1 MNSPTP
7 ISLKAFNTFGIEV
20 HCHEL
25 YTVSTKAELKALFLA
40 GLFKRNPKI
49 ISGGSN
55 LLLTQ
60 DILVPVILNRIKGI
74 RVSGETD
81 ERLSINFG
89 AGESWHES
97 VMYAVNKNWGGMEN
111 LSLIPGC
118 MGAAPIQNIG
128 AYGVELKDIF
138 EYLEAFNLQTGEFEI
153 FHSQDCHFG
162 YRDSIFKNEKKN
174 HYFITDVC
182 LTLDKT
188 PVIRTQYGDI
198 QAVLDSQNLSEITI
212 ADVSKAVI
220 QIRQSKLPDPAEIG
234 NSGSFFKNPVIPNK
248 QAEALQKQFPSVK
261 CFPQND
267 HETKIPAAWLIENS
281 GWKGHRRGDIGVHTK
296 QALVLVNYGN
306 GKGSDVHQL
315 ARDIQE
321 DVRQKFNIT
330 LDFEVNIW

>member
-7 ISLKAFNTFGIEV
+7 ISLKAFNTFGFEV

-25 YTVSTKAELKALFLA
+25 YTISDKSELNTLFEA
-40 GLFKRNPKI
+40 GLFDRNPKI

-60 DILVPVILNRIKGI
+60 DIKEPVVLNRIKGI
-74 RVSGETD
+74 RISEETN
-81 ERLSINFG
+81 EHLSLNFG

-97 VMYAVNKNWGGMEN
+97 VMYAVHNNWGGMEN

-128 AYGVELKDIF
+128 AYGVEIKDIF
-138 EYLEAFNLQTGEFEI
+138 QYLEAFNLHTGKFEI
-153 FHSQDCHFG
+153 FQLEDCQFG
-162 YRDSIFKNEKKN
+162 YRDSVFKNEKKN
-174 HYFITDVC
+174 QYFITEVC
-182 LTLDKT
+182 LRLDKT
-188 PVIRTQYGDI
+188 PTIRTQYGDI
-198 QAVLDSQNLSEITI
+198 QAVLDSQNLTKITI
-212 ADVSKAVI
+212 ADVSNAVI
-220 QIRQSKLPDPAEIG
+220 QIRQSKLPNPAEIG
-234 NSGSFFKNPVIPNK
+234 NSGSFFKNPVIPTE
-248 QAEALQKQFPSVK
+248 QAAALQKQFPGVK
-261 CFPQND
+261 CFPQNEK
-267 HETKIPAAWLIENS
+267 ETKIPAAWLIENA
-281 GWKGHRRGDIGVHTK
+281 GWKGHRRGDVGVHTK

-315 ARDIQE
+315 AKDIQE